1 MLTFEQQQK
10 ERNLEAFASTIALYS
25 VLKSNS
31 MSLRVKQVVYRAD
44 EVEAQP
50 TDFIIDVELKVK
62 RAVGQRYYDMFLRTV
77 YNESTDVLSKTLREA
92 LGQTFIEYGL
102 TPEGAYRR
110 LYYNVKNDQVRSF
123 LKGANNGRPDNTSNG
138 TDADSTFAC

>member
-1 MLTFEQQQK
+1 MMTTSEVTQK
-10 ERNLEAFASTIALYS
+10 QSRMEAFDNVVALYY

-31 MSLRVKQVVYRAD
+31 MSLRVKQAIFRQD

-50 TDFIIDVELKVK
+50 TDFIIDVELKAS
-62 RAVGQRYYDMFLRTV
+62 RLVGQRFYDMFLRTV

-110 LYYNVKNDQVRSF
+110 LYYRVKNEQMRSYM
-123 LKGANNGRPDNTSNG
+123 KGTDNG
-138 TDADSTFAC
+138 TYRADDNLAECC